1 VARRLK
7 RLALVMAAGALLVA
21 AANGR
26 VRLDTWD
33 EAALGPLD
41 LSRTWRVYPFTP
53 SMSLKEAPALVL
65 DDGRRALRL
74 ATADEPLRVGRALKV
89 NLAQTPWLTWEW
101 KALVLPEG
109 GDVRRPK
116 RNDQAARVM
125 VMFEGMKGL
134 LYVWD
139 TTAPAGTEV
148 RPDEFDIFDRA
159 LIVVRSGTGDLGRWV
174 RERRNVLVDF
184 RRVFGEDP
192 LSVKWV
198 GLESHSNDTH
208 TRSAALF
215 GAAAFEPR

>member
-1 VARRLK
+1 MRTRA
-7 RLALVMAAGALLVA
+7 ALVVAAAALLVA
-21 AANGR
+21 AAHGPVR
-26 VRLDTWD
+26 VDTWD
-33 EAALGPLD
+33 EVAPGPLD

-53 SMSLKEAPALVL
+53 SVSFKEAPALVV
-65 DDGRRALRL
+65 DDRRRALRL
-74 ATADEPLRVGRALKV
+74 ATADEPMRVGRALKV
-89 NLAQTPWLTWEW
+89 DLKQTPWLAWEW

-109 GDVRRPK
+109 GDVREAR

-148 RPDEFDIFDRA
+148 RPDDFDIFDRA
-159 LIVVRSGTGDLGRWV
+159 LIVVRSGPEDLGRWV
-174 RERRNVLVDF
+174 RERRNVLADY
-184 RRVFGEDP
+184 RRVFGEAP
-192 LSVKWV
+192 RPVKWL